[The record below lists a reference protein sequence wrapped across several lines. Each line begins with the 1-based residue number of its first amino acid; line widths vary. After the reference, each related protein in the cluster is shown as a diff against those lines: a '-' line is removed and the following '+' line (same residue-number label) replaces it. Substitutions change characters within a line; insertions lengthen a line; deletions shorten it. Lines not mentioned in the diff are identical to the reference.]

1 MLQPKRTK
9 FRKQFKGRI
18 RGKATSA
25 NTLDYGEYGLKA
37 LEHGHLTNRQI
48 EAARIAMTRKIK
60 RGGKVWI
67 NLFPDKPFTKKPL
80 ETRMGTGKGGVE
92 GWMAQILPG
101 RILYEMDGIDEKLCR
116 EAFATAGHKLPIATR
131 FVRRADQI

>member
-9 FRKQFKGRI
+9 FRKSHVGNLK
-18 RGKATSA
+18 GKAYRGSDVA
-25 NTLDYGEYGLKA
+25 HGDFA
-37 LEHGHLTNRQI
+37 LQAVEGGYLTARQI
-48 EAARIAMTRKIK
+48 EAARMAIQRKVA
-60 RGGKVWI
+60 RVGKLFI
-67 NLFPDKPFTKKPL
+67 RIFPDKPFTKKPL

>member
-9 FRKQFKGRI
+9 FRKSHVGNLK
-18 RGKATSA
+18 GKAYRGSTVA
-25 NTLDYGEYGLKA
+25 HGDFA
-37 LEHGHLTNRQI
+37 LQAVEGGYLTARQI
-48 EAARIAMTRKIK
+48 EAARMAIQRKVA
-60 RGGKVWI
+60 RVGKLFI
-67 NLFPDKPFTKKPL
+67 RIFPDKPFTKKPL

-131 FVRRADQI
+131 FVRRSDDI

>member
-1 MLQPKRTK
+1 MAIQ
-9 FRKQFKGRI
+9 RKVARVGKLFIRI
-18 RGKATSA
+18 
-25 NTLDYGEYGLKA
+25 
-37 LEHGHLTNRQI
+37 
-48 EAARIAMTRKIK
+48 
-60 RGGKVWI
+60 
-67 NLFPDKPFTKKPL
+67 FPDKPFTKKPL

-131 FVRRADQI
+131 FVRRSDQI